1 MHRLRHHCRCC
12 CAERPLPTTP
22 NPSCSDGSSGGDG
35 QRRPVC
41 LVVGAGAGVGQ
52 AVARRFAREGLH
64 VCAVRRGEGQYL
76 WGPPASQEPP
86 GGGGSPQA
94 EEARQR
100 FAVFAAEAEAQ
111 GGSAQL
117 FYADGADPTQTAALV
132 ATIVSADLPPCSW
145 EKPPASDCCDAGR
158 SATSGRSTARCT
170 TSARSAAS

>member
-12 CAERPLPTTP
+12 CAERPPTTP
-22 NPSCSDGSSGGDG
+22 NPSELSGGSEGSRSDGR
-35 QRRPVC
+35 RRPVC

-76 WGPPASQEPP
+76 WGPPAPQEPS
-86 GGGGSPQA
+86 GGGESSQA

-100 FAVFAAEAEAQ
+100 FAEFAAEAEAE

-117 FYADGADPTQTAALV
+117 LYADGADPTQTAALV
-132 ATIVSADLPPCSW
+132 ATIVSADPTDSAQLSQRRRHCSS
-145 EKPPASDCCDAGR
+145 P
-158 SATSGRSTARCT
+158 
-170 TSARSAAS
+170 